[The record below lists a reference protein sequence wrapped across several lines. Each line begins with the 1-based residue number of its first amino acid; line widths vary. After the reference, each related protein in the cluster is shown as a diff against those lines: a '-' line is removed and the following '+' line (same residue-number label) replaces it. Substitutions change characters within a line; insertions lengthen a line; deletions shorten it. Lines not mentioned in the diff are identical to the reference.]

1 MTHPGHGPVVH
12 PGTSVPGMS
21 PFLRR
26 ALGGI
31 TAAAMVTTLM
41 SAAAVQAREP
51 DRAPDTGPATIVV
64 TARSARPNHFNSSI
78 KVDVPAGGNALI
90 GSPSVP
96 KDMTVAKV
104 EVSAPLSDHPAF
116 KLMAF
121 VLFQLPTPGKR
132 LVGCLTL
139 TAQILDGPVDPS
151 DAEGDAATA
160 ALALINYCIHLAQ
173 LVAQVIAESQG
184 AHPARL
190 ASGACPVLP
199 LGVKTKTQKVDG
211 QFHITSDG
219 PLTIKNKNT
228 KLKVKCVAKANKYIY
243 TVKPRKKGKTLKSV
257 VGKNL
262 QVGIASPA
270 GAEAGAE
277 VKVAFKA
284 P

>member
-1 MTHPGHGPVVH
+1 M
-12 PGTSVPGMS
+12 
-21 PFLRR
+21 
-26 ALGGI
+26 A
-31 TAAAMVTTLM
+31 TTLM

-51 DRAPDTGPATIVV
+51 DPVRDTGPATIVV
-64 TARSARPNHFNSSI
+64 TAKSARPNHFNSSI

-96 KDMTVAKV
+96 KDMTVANV
-104 EVSAPLSDHPAF
+104 EVGAPLSDNVAF
-116 KLMAF
+116 KKMAM
-121 VLFQLPTPGKR
+121 
-132 LVGCLTL
+132 
-139 TAQILDGPVDPS
+139 IL
-151 DAEGDAATA
+151 
-160 ALALINYCIHLAQ
+160 
-173 LVAQVIAESQG
+173 
-184 AHPARL
+184 
-190 ASGACPVLP
+190 LP

-219 PLTIKNKNT
+219 PLTIKRKNS
-228 KLKVKCVAKANKYIY
+228 KLKVRWVARASKYIY

-257 VGKNL
+257 VGKFL